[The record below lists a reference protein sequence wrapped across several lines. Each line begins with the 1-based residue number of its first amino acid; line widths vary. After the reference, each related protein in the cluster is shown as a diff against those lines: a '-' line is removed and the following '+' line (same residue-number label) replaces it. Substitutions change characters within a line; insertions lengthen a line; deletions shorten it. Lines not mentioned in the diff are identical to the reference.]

1 MSFWN
6 IKTLKVWNCR
16 KILVFVAVFLFG
28 WLVSWFGVFV
38 CLFFLIEIFNQ
49 DDFLHWEAPT
59 NASELSAQVH
69 TYNMEEKNY
78 MTAVKSSP
86 IVWSYHGT
94 GFLTLIQA
102 MFLHFITR
110 NVILEAVSWRCYYLL
125 PTQAIL
131 NPC

>member
-49 DDFLHWEAPT
+49 DDFLH
-59 NASELSAQVH
+59 
-69 TYNMEEKNY
+69 
-78 MTAVKSSP
+78 
-86 IVWSYHGT
+86 
-94 GFLTLIQA
+94 
-102 MFLHFITR
+102 
-110 NVILEAVSWRCYYLL
+110 
-125 PTQAIL
+125 
-131 NPC
+131 